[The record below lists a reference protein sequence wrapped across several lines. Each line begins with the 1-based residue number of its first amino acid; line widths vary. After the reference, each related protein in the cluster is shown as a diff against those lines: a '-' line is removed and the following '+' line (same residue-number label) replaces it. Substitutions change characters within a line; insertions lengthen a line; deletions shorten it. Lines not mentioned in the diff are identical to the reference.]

1 MRIFPPGENCEM
13 SRKIE
18 GFGDIRDDLAT
29 RKFNRLG
36 FLLSEGSDVQIVS
49 GTLRVLEIKD
59 FRHFL
64 FLKNHIC
71 MIQIVKILNAYL
83 VNILLIGGRTI
94 ILRIRTVANS
104 LLIRNISQKS
114 ANKVILIIQFAFV
127 PACAIKLLSIDV
139 NSGES

>member
-1 MRIFPPGENCEM
+1 M
-13 SRKIE
+13 
-18 GFGDIRDDLAT
+18 
-29 RKFNRLG
+29 LG
-36 FLLSEGSDVQIVS
+36 
-49 GTLRVLEIKD
+49 IKD

-64 FLKNHIC
+64 FLKNHKC

-104 LLIRNISQKS
+104 LLIRNISQKF
-114 ANKVILIIQFAFV
+114 ANKVILIIQFTFV

>member
-1 MRIFPPGENCEM
+1 MRIFPPYENCEM
-13 SRKIE
+13 SRKI
-18 GFGDIRDDLAT
+18 GASGDIRDDLAT

-114 ANKVILIIQFAFV
+114 ANKVIL
-127 PACAIKLLSIDV
+127 
-139 NSGES
+139 

>member
-1 MRIFPPGENCEM
+1 MV
-13 SRKIE
+13 
-18 GFGDIRDDLAT
+18 L
-29 RKFNRLG
+29 
-36 FLLSEGSDVQIVS
+36 LLSEGSDVQIVS

-114 ANKVILIIQFAFV
+114 ANKVILIIQFTFA

-139 NSGES
+139 NSGESCSSCTIFVTSGVNFFSPGGVILRRSQLA